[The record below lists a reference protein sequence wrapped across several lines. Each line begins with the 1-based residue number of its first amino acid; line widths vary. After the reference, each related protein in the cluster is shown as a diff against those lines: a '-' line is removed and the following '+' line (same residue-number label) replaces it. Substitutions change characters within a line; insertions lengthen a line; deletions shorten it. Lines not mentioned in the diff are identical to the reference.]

1 MCLNNSHNRNF
12 SALKLTPS
20 RVLHWLLWLVC
31 RCGTNWGTKPCTGKW
46 CWFCNITWRVLTHL
60 IKDVHQLGVMKAHV
74 NVPFMDRTM
83 HFLTFPFC
91 SSVQH
96 LTAVRGWL
104 LERFRGNSKI
114 TYILP
119 RLIRNSVRCSSCS
132 YQTDNSQ
139 EQWGWQADFAFS
151 LDVRQPRTV
160 RFVSISEQQ
169 LIISLCMCFE
179 NRPYR

>member
-1 MCLNNSHNRNF
+1 
-12 SALKLTPS
+12 
-20 RVLHWLLWLVC
+20 
-31 RCGTNWGTKPCTGKW
+31 
-46 CWFCNITWRVLTHL
+46 
-60 IKDVHQLGVMKAHV
+60 MKAHV

-119 RLIRNSVRCSSCS
+119 RLLRNSVRCSSCS

-169 LIISLCMCFE
+169 LIISLCMACALKTDPITNATSNIPDERKVVCPALVPVTIFLTGGFKWMGWGMKDIFFMCKIFFIFDYLE
-179 NRPYR
+179 ELEVS